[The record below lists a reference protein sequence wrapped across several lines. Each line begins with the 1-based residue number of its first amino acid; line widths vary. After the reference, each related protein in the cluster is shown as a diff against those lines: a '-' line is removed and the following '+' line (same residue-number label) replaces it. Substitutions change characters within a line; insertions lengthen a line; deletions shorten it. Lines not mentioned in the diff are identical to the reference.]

1 MKNQKMKI
9 IILFLFLIPVL
20 NIQSQVHIKSEYIT
34 SSKYKDK
41 DGKDLGGK
49 GDLKTMGGDIRI
61 PVSVKMNE
69 NNKPTAWAVGLGG
82 TSASMNNKKL
92 SKDYYFSEM
101 WNGQLGVMHL
111 RPISNK
117 LSILAMAG
125 VGIYTT
131 NLKKVSGKSFLG
143 QGGALLIW
151 HTKPNLDLGLGVA
164 VNNALGY
171 PMVFPSFYIDWK
183 LEGKYELTFSMYDSF
198 ELGVSTRLTDYFK
211 LGLIGEMNGLMVP
224 VEKEGKSMYF
234 VNQYGYC
241 GLRPEFIIA
250 NSFSIP
256 ITCGISFSRDM
267 YFKSKTLK
275 ALFEDEEKYPH
286 FGASAYFSI
295 GLKYGF

>member
-1 MKNQKMKI
+1 MKNQKMKVV
-9 IILFLFLIPVL
+9 ILFSFLIPVL
-20 NIQSQVHIKSEYIT
+20 NVQSQVHIKSEYIT
-34 SSKYKDK
+34 SSKFKDEN
-41 DGKDLGGK
+41 GKDLGGK
-49 GDLKTMGGDIRI
+49 SDLKTVGADIRI

-69 NNKPTAWAVGLGG
+69 NNKPTAWAIGLGG
-82 TSASMNNKKL
+82 TYASMNIKNL
-92 SKDYYFSEM
+92 AKDYYLSEM
-101 WNGQLGVMHL
+101 WNGQLGIMHL

-125 VGIYTT
+125 VGLYTT

-143 QGGALLIW
+143 QGGVLLIW
-151 HTKPNLDLGLGVA
+151 HTNPNLDLGLGVA
-164 VNNALGY
+164 INNALGY

-183 LEGKYELTFSMYDSF
+183 LEGKYEFTFSMYDSF
-198 ELGVSTRLTDYFK
+198 ELGVTTRMTDYFK

-224 VEKEGKSMYF
+224 VEKESKSMYF

-275 ALFEDEEKYPH
+275 ALFEDEENYPH
-286 FGASAYFSI
+286 FGVSAYFSV